1 MIGGGIMD
9 RTIPETPFDLLVLAI
24 KITITAPTLALA
36 EESALIGATIV
47 TQCRL
52 SELEQDQARAIAM
65 AEAFLERKGE

>member
-1 MIGGGIMD
+1 MD

-36 EESALIGATIV
+36 EESAFIGATIV

-52 SELEQDQARAIAM
+52 SELEQDQARAIAT
-65 AEAFLERKGE
+65 AEAFLEKKGE